1 MQIKNTRVNLK
12 KNKVKIPINFSFEF
26 DLNILNNQEK
36 LLKNMNFLSFKDL
49 MENEI
54 KKDKKSNLEENNY
67 NKNTDD
73 DNIYDN
79 IDDNENEEE
88 NEYEEIE
95 IEEENLN
102 NIKYTN
108 NNNKKNNIKD
118 EEMNFKIRVTFVNL
132 LLIIMFYILNKFHL

>member
-1 MQIKNTRVNLK
+1 MQIKNSRVNLK
-12 KNKVKIPINFSFEF
+12 NNKVKIPINFSFEF

-54 KKDKKSNLEENNY
+54 KKENKSNLEENNF
-67 NKNTDD
+67 NKNNNDN
-73 DNIYDN
+73 NIYDN
-79 IDDNENEEE
+79 IYDNENEEE

-108 NNNKKNNIKD
+108 NNNNNNIKD

>member
-88 NEYEEIE
+88 N
-95 IEEENLN
+95 LN